1 MIAINT
7 FGVIL
12 GLARREGAVP
22 GIATYTATKHAVLGF
37 TDTAR
42 LELRGTAVTLSA
54 VLPTLT
60 NTSMIDG
67 VATMSGLRNAEPE
80 EIAAGI
86 AGLIVKPKPQRLT
99 PLRVSEAVT
108 HALQAD
114 SIFADA
120 ADKQERRDYEDRA
133 RHT

>member
-1 MIAINT
+1 M
-7 FGVIL
+7 
-12 GLARREGAVP
+12 
-22 GIATYTATKHAVLGF
+22 LGF

-67 VATMSGLRNAEPE
+67 VASMPGLRNAERE
-80 EIAAGI
+80 DIAAGI
-86 AGLIVKPKPQRLT
+86 VGLIVKPKPRLAVTRAAGLLIEVTQRLT

-108 HALQAD
+108 HALHAD